1 MAISEREIDRWLERG
16 SKFFKAVARNSA
28 VREALSARG
37 LIDEEL
43 EHGWAMFTKLHGFGG
58 KRVARAATKL
68 TAAAK
73 AISELDAW
81 DGPNFAA
88 ARVVLDVREPAVA
101 KYLFERLQ
109 ASVSVSAVS
118 SVARFLDRIAA
129 LRAGTL
135 PSVPVARGRAAVKLL
150 ALRKILDEKRE
161 SELRA
166 LIEVATRGARPDEMV
181 AARPCGT
188 KSLDAVAQEFV
199 DWLKEWREIA
209 RLAFSRRDYRISLGL
224 AQRRRPVSIV
234 AQGAADK

>member
-1 MAISEREIDRWLERG
+1 
-16 SKFFKAVARNSA
+16 
-28 VREALSARG
+28 
-37 LIDEEL
+37 
-43 EHGWAMFTKLHGFGG
+43 MFTKLHGFGG

-73 AISELDAW
+73 AISALDAW

-88 ARVVLDVREPAVA
+88 ARAVLDVREPAVA

-150 ALRKILDEKRE
+150 ALRKILHDKRE

-166 LIEVATRGARPDEMV
+166 LIEVATRSARPEEMV
-181 AARPCGT
+181 AARPSGT
-188 KSLDAVAQEFV
+188 E
-199 DWLKEWREIA
+199 
-209 RLAFSRRDYRISLGL
+209 SRRK
-224 AQRRRPVSIV
+224 PV
-234 AQGAADK
+234 